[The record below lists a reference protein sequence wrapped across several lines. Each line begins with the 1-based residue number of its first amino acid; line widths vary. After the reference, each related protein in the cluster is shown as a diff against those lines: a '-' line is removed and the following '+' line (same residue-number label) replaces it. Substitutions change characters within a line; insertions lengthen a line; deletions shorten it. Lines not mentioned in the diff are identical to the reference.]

1 VSPVSRGRKKKNK
14 STSKTTPRDVFGDVL
29 RRFRPLL
36 EEEDP
41 LNAEMATSQ
50 LLSRAEPGF
59 VADVTAYAA
68 RKATPVALAMLRVLQ
83 MLARAEDERS
93 SARSAAELVAA
104 RGTSEPPWWGALE
117 SVTLV
122 QSVQIADIYG
132 DEVTVVLLFARSGKQ
147 HALAFVIDFNLVGQP
162 VVEILLPPDAAGHL
176 DDLREECAS
185 SDVLELAEI
194 SPQRARRLI
203 ENGLRAPDL
212 EVDTSGIAF
221 ALARLRLMPPPE
233 PAPVPREYSA
243 AEREAIVSEFFAEAD
258 GVVDT
263 EFNRAY
269 IRAIVDF
276 GCDDDSGRPLRIGP
290 GKLETL
296 FAEVV
301 PPADDDVAPDVLRA
315 WVRWAGT
322 KSELPEPAIVGLL
335 AALDES
341 FEVDA
346 DLPLD
351 AYLDGVE
358 PDADSLEVEA
368 VLERRLFAM
377 PDYTAEILGEELGA
391 LDPASPEDRHLLL
404 VGEYPEYQE
413 ALDDPSSEVIID
425 GVNPRLFI
433 SIREIV
439 VNQLWD
445 NTPPETWEAA
455 RRLIEAGH
463 DRKTI
468 LSGIAHVLSP
478 HIYRT
483 LKGENFD
490 ENAYRAQL
498 RKL

>member
-1 VSPVSRGRKKKNK
+1 
-14 STSKTTPRDVFGDVL
+14 
-29 RRFRPLL
+29 
-36 EEEDP
+36 
-41 LNAEMATSQ
+41 
-50 LLSRAEPGF
+50 
-59 VADVTAYAA
+59 
-68 RKATPVALAMLRVLQ
+68 
-83 MLARAEDERS
+83 
-93 SARSAAELVAA
+93 LVAA

-132 DEVTVVLLFARSGKQ
+132 DEVTVVLLFARSGRQ
-147 HALAFVIDFNLVGQP
+147 HGLALVIDFNLVGQP

-194 SPQRARRLI
+194 SPARARRLI

-212 EVDTSGIAF
+212 EVDRSGIAF
-221 ALARLRLMPPPE
+221 AVARLRLMPPPE
-233 PAPVPREYSA
+233 PAPLPREYSA
-243 AEREAIVSEFFAEAD
+243 AEREAMVSEFFFAEAD

-276 GCDDDSGRPLRIGP
+276 GCDDDSGRPLRVGP

-301 PPADDDVAPDVLRA
+301 PPADDDVVPDVLRA

-322 KSELPEPAIVGLL
+322 KSEPPEPAIVGQLTP
-335 AALDES
+335 LDES

-351 AYLDGVE
+351 SYLDGVA
-358 PDADSLEVEA
+358 PDADPLEVKA

-377 PDYTAEILGEELGA
+377 PDCTAEILGEQRGA

-404 VGEYPEYQE
+404 WASIPNTKRR
-413 ALDDPSSEVIID
+413 SMT
-425 GVNPRLFI
+425 FI
-433 SIREIV
+433 
-439 VNQLWD
+439 
-445 NTPPETWEAA
+445 
-455 RRLIEAGH
+455 
-463 DRKTI
+463 
-468 LSGIAHVLSP
+468 
-478 HIYRT
+478 
-483 LKGENFD
+483 
-490 ENAYRAQL
+490 
-498 RKL
+498 